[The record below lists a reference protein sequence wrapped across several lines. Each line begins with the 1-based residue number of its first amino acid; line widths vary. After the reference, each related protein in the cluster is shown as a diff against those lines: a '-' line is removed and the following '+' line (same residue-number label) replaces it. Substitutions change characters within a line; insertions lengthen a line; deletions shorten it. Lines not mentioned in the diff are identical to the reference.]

1 MDHLPRA
8 SCVLTRL
15 DLSYAPKGS
24 LWHPAAPEGGEGEA
38 KCWRNSGMWVIQG
51 GSPSPLSIL
60 PRISG
65 AGEEITVRHQAGRT
79 DAS

>member
-1 MDHLPRA
+1 M
-8 SCVLTRL
+8 LTRL
-15 DLSYAPKGS
+15 DLTYAPKGA
-24 LWHPAAPEGGEGEA
+24 LLHPAAPERGEGE
-38 KCWRNSGMWVIQG
+38 WVIQG

-65 AGEEITVRHQAGRT
+65 AGEKITARHQAGRT